1 MDTQYPYR
9 TDSQMGDSMTDMM
22 SNPYVPRVHFELIR
36 IRDLVSS
43 QEYQR
48 SLSPHHIA
56 RAVANFDL
64 NQINPV
70 KVSRRHGINY
80 VFNGQHT
87 VEIVAEKSGS
97 RDTPVW
103 CMIYDDLS
111 YEHEADI
118 FANQQKYVKALSPL
132 EIFQANLEAKNN
144 TQLMIRDMVQSYGLQ
159 IGKKAGSGT
168 VNAVSTLEQIYS
180 KFGFHTLDH
189 VLRLCVIT
197 WQGEK
202 GSLSSNV
209 LNAIA
214 KLIDTYGDNLR
225 DDLFQE
231 RIGEIPLKQ
240 LIRSA
245 KERRPGSLGYAE
257 AMVIA
262 YNGKRKNPAA
272 RLSMQKLYAADKVYF
287 TSISQP
293 DEDELAVFDTPDES
307 QYEIDELK
315 DEEADHEEEEDDEYL
330 PYSPQSAEV
339 AWAGIR

>member
-1 MDTQYPYR
+1 MDTYKPYGDVQR
-9 TDSQMGDSMTDMM
+9 TDSTMDMM
-22 SNPYVPRVHFELIR
+22 SNPFVPRVHFELIR

-48 SLSPHHIA
+48 SLSPQHIA
-56 RAVANFDL
+56 KAVADFDL

-70 KVSRRHGINY
+70 KVSRRLGVNY

-118 FANQQKYVKALSPL
+118 FANQQKYVKSLSPL

-144 TQLMIRDMVQSYGLQ
+144 TQLMIRDIVQSYGLK
-159 IGKKAGSGT
+159 IAKTASSGN
-168 VNAVSTLEQIYS
+168 VNAVTTLEQIYN
-180 KFGFHTLDH
+180 KYGFHTLDH

-202 GSLSSNV
+202 GSLSSNI

-214 KLIDTYGDNLR
+214 KLLVTYGDSLR
-225 DDLFQE
+225 DDLFKE

-240 LIRSA
+240 LIRNA
-245 KERRPGSLGYAE
+245 KERRPGAMGYAE
-257 AMVIA
+257 AIVIA
-262 YNGKRKNPAA
+262 YNGKKKSPSA
-272 RLSMQKLYAADKVYF
+272 RLSMQKLYVSDKVYI
-287 TSISQP
+287 TGINP
-293 DEDELAVFDTPDES
+293 VDEEELAVFDSTDES
-307 QYEIDELK
+307 QYELDEL
-315 DEEADHEEEEDDEYL
+315 DSDTEEEQEEEDDDYL
-330 PYSPQSAEV
+330 PFAQHPEEA
-339 AWAGIR
+339 AWAGIK